1 LQVIDFSQLR
11 VWSSLAITVGANNNW
26 GNEVSGGARNHPAAP
41 STRFSPSP
49 SRLADD
55 ADHDLRQCRTGPDFS
70 RGRAGLSKTLH
81 YTRRAVRAFP
91 NHLAAWRT
99 ADDAARVVEDAV
111 LAASLRAL
119 DGHGQPPSMKDR
131 RRAKQLRSAANL
143 LLDKALG
150 EMKAEHPSSSNVN
163 SGAFSGRPH

>member
-1 LQVIDFSQLR
+1 V
-11 VWSSLAITVGANNNW
+11 
-26 GNEVSGGARNHPAAP
+26 PA
-41 STRFSPSP
+41 S
-49 SRLADD
+49 
-55 ADHDLRQCRTGPDFS
+55 
-70 RGRAGLSKTLH
+70 
-81 YTRRAVRAFP
+81 P

-99 ADDAARVVEDAV
+99 ANDAARVVEDAV

-150 EMKAEHPSSSNVN
+150 EMKAEHPSSSNGNRVA
-163 SGAFSGRPH
+163 SSGRPP